1 MTSTPATGDTH
12 TTDHAPDELT
22 LRAAWRSW
30 LPPALVALLLALL
43 FRDPFAG
50 DWDALD
56 YTVLAL
62 RGAPSSM
69 LFGRTL
75 FIFTN
80 HYAYALAHAVFGLQ
94 PEHAYLL
101 FKYMVICASPLAI
114 VGMWAF
120 ARRLSGSTKTATIS
134 ALLLALS
141 PFFVIYSGQAMT
153 EIPSLVLL
161 TSGLALNLR
170 GLHERRAGLILLS
183 AALLG
188 LSVNVRESVALYGL
202 WLVVAPLVYRWKL
215 DAPTL
220 GLTATACAI
229 FFICALGPFALIYL
243 TDFDGYRAAWHG
255 WLTSMHMEEAAHP
268 VTPYN
273 LLPLAFFFFIAAPVV
288 FIALPFA
295 IYKEWRTRGLSP
307 LLALA
312 LIGLAANLLLVGNYS
327 TIVNGRYQLTGLPG
341 TIPLV
346 ATFLLRRA
354 QARKLDARRA
364 CRRVLFVI
372 SATALVVGASFMLF
386 AWPTIQSHALTKEY
400 RARLALLPDDAV
412 VMAGG
417 QSVAV
422 NYYRGLGLGH
432 WDVIGTGGGWPGA
445 RLTEVI
451 DEHLRA
457 GRRVFVDADVRLW
470 FTDSWRGAE
479 TRQLVALQD
488 RYRFR
493 RINDALYEIRPP
505 TDETAR
511 DEPHLER
518 LLLKP
523 ASRLRSL
530 IKR

>member
-1 MTSTPATGDTH
+1 MTSTHATGEIQSRDR
-12 TTDHAPDELT
+12 APGELT
-22 LRAAWRSW
+22 LRAAWRWW

-43 FRDPFAG
+43 CRDPFAG

-75 FIFTN
+75 FIYTN
-80 HYAYALAHAVFGLQ
+80 HYAYKLAHALFRVQ

-101 FKYMVICASPLAI
+101 FKYMVICESPLAI
-114 VGMWAF
+114 IGMWAF
-120 ARRLSGSTKTATIS
+120 ARRLSGSRQTATIA

-161 TSGLALNLR
+161 TFGLALHLR
-170 GLHERRAGLILLS
+170 GMQERQTSFVLLS

-215 DAPTL
+215 DARTL
-220 GLTATACAI
+220 GLTVAACAL
-229 FFICALGPFALIYL
+229 FFVCALGPFALIYL
-243 TDFDGYRAAWHG
+243 FDVDGYRAAWHG
-255 WLTSMHMEEAAHP
+255 WVASMHMEEAAHP

-273 LLPLAFFFFIAAPVV
+273 FLPLAFFFFVAAPIV

-295 IYKEWRTRGLSP
+295 IYREWRTRGLSP
-307 LLALA
+307 LFALA
-312 LIGLAANLLLVGNYS
+312 LIGLIANLSLITHYS
-327 TIVNGRYQLTGLPG
+327 AVINGRYQLTGLPG
-341 TIPLV
+341 AIPLV
-346 ATFLLRRA
+346 ADFLLRRA
-354 QARKLDARRA
+354 QARGRDLRRA
-364 CRRVLFVI
+364 FWRVVVI
-372 SATALVVGASFMLF
+372 VSLTALIIGTPFMLF

-400 RARLALLPDDAV
+400 RARLALLPDNAV
-412 VMAGG
+412 IIAGG
-417 QSVAV
+417 QTVAV
-422 NYYRGLGLGH
+422 TYYRGLGLGR

-445 RLTEVI
+445 RLPELI
-451 DEHLRA
+451 DAHLRA
-457 GRRVFVDADVRLW
+457 GRRVFVDADARLW

-488 RYRFR
+488 RYHFR
-493 RINDALYEIRPP
+493 RSADALYEIRPR
-505 TDETAR
+505 TDATAQ

-518 LLLKP
+518 LLAKP
-523 ASRLRSL
+523 ASKLRSL
-530 IKR
+530 VRH